1 MVNTVKL
8 CQQGTGK
15 LTFLLTKLS
24 SLVTSK
30 RPDGLR
36 FILYFGKVYIIGI
49 HRFFSCTIIVD

>member
-1 MVNTVKL
+1 MVNTVKH

-36 FILYFGKVYIIGI
+36 FILDFGKVYRLGMY
-49 HRFFSCTIIVD
+49 RFSAIQW